1 MSRQLDIVET
11 SKASNVEL
19 AETMASS
26 IYSVLKDDIIT
37 GKLKPGSKLRLQAL
51 NKKYNIGNSPL
62 REALNRLT
70 ANGLVSQQENKG
82 FTVSSASID
91 ELRDI
96 VNTRCS
102 LEEIALRQSI
112 ENNDEAYYEKIVL
125 LDYRISRVVKD
136 ASASCCITDAQNL
149 NLEFHQTILS
159 GCGSKLLMKY
169 CLFLYEQTQ
178 RYSNL
183 AINQL
188 CQEDHEEIEHKAI
201 CEAILDRDAD
211 KAVELLRSHYQ
222 ATKEIVIKSDNL

>member
-82 FTVSSASID
+82 FKVSSASID

-102 LEEIALRQSI
+102 LEEIALR
-112 ENNDEAYYEKIVL
+112 
-125 LDYRISRVVKD
+125 
-136 ASASCCITDAQNL
+136 
-149 NLEFHQTILS
+149 LS
-159 GCGSKLLMKY
+159 L
-169 CLFLYEQTQ
+169 
-178 RYSNL
+178 
-183 AINQL
+183 I
-188 CQEDHEEIEHKAI
+188 HI
-201 CEAILDRDAD
+201 
-211 KAVELLRSHYQ
+211 
-222 ATKEIVIKSDNL
+222 